1 MGGNKKVPGANSP
14 EADEKESSEMQ
25 SICVSWCVACVLIH
39 MWVYSQA
46 IAIAVCEG
54 RFGELHHS
62 GATFPDDF
70 WGAAQQFLGFCE
82 RLSQLFFPLHKLR
95 VTLQKGNTTFKR

>member
-1 MGGNKKVPGANSP
+1 M
-14 EADEKESSEMQ
+14 
-25 SICVSWCVACVLIH
+25 
-39 MWVYSQA
+39 YSQA
-46 IAIAVCEG
+46 IAIAMCEG

-62 GATFPDDF
+62 GTSFPDDF

-95 VTLQKGNTTFKR
+95 VTLPKENSHFKSSAIARRGNRGRVMVLPHTAAQTASLL